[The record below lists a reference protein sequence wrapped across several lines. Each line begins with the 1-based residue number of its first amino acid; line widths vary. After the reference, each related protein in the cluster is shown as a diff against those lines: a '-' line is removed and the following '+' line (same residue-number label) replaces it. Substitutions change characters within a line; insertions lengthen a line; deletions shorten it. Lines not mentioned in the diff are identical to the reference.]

1 MKMNNIKW
9 ISSKNLTE
17 DEISKIISA
26 VNYKKETIIC
36 IDNNKFLYEGDRV
49 SDIRDSMYYAIIN
62 IPNL

>member
-1 MKMNNIKW
+1 MKFLKLYLLLI
-9 ISSKNLTE
+9 
-17 DEISKIISA
+17 
-26 VNYKKETIIC
+26 YKKETIIC